1 VYQCEDQTKKIVWFD
16 SRIRFIKGERINDE
30 WMIQNIPH
38 MFVCR
43 NSGTFD
49 LLFELIEKNDNI
61 YVMIYPE
68 Y

>member
-1 VYQCEDQTKKIVWFD
+1 MDNVWFD

-30 WMIQNIPH
+30 WMIRSISH

-49 LLFELIEKNDNI
+49 LLFELVEENDNI
-61 YVMIYPE
+61 YVMIYLE